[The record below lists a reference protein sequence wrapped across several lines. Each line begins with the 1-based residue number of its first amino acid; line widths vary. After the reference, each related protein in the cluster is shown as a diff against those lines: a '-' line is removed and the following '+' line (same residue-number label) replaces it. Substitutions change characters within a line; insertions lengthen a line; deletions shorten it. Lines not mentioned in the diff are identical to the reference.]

1 MADRRPG
8 LVPEQPSGDRSEQWP
23 AAVRVGPVIDSD
35 GDARPDS
42 VLLDDGVDLVLC
54 TDLDGDG
61 LADRELRIGP
71 DGAVREARYR
81 FGSGSAEEPAAASL
95 PGDSG

>member
-1 MADRRPG
+1 VGDRRPA
-8 LVPEQPSGDRSEQWP
+8 LVPEQLPGDRSEQWP

-42 VLLDDGVDLVLC
+42 LLLGDGVDLVLC

-81 FGSGSAEEPAAASL
+81 FGSGSADVPAAAAW
-95 PGDSG
+95 PDDSG